1 MLCWFKSKLVYFLL
15 AIFFGVSFL
24 FSEDASLPHV
34 NSSLPANITRTFT
47 PDARPISFSI
57 FKGEK
62 FVVIHSNALVSA

>member
-15 AIFFGVSFL
+15 AILFGGSFL
-24 FSEDASLPHV
+24 FSEAASP
-34 NSSLPANITRTFT
+34 LPANITRSFT